1 MKKIMGVLAVLMIL
15 LPGAFAN
22 TVSQSNDGSAIG
34 AGCQGI
40 ITQDGLN
47 AALAIGAGNGITQ
60 KNDQSADS
68 MGYFYVDQDAVNAAL
83 AFGTGNSIFQSNTAD
98 GVGGVVFQK
107 QLNAIVAMGHGNKVD
122 QSNYAK
128 AVEELPYSY
137 ITQCQTN
144 LGMVAG
150 KNNDLSQSN
159 TADAALPKKCDKI
172 EIDPVILQV
181 QANNALQLGKA
192 NKMDQSNTVLAE
204 IQACTGAGG
213 CLAVGD
219 LAPGYAW
226 MWDNGCWFTGDAYGS
241 PMSYATIAPACTY
254 SAAYQF
260 QTNNGAQIGKGNTM
274 YQSNFAD
281 AKIAFAAFV
290 DASAD
295 AEGCSGALAEAGDD
309 NKPYTG
315 AYAYASHYASADA
328 AASAVVAPTT
338 VMQNQVNNGAQMGK
352 FNTMVQSNAAEADIE
367 AVAFAKASAHAD
379 ADSYAAACAPVVW
392 KWEKIGNGFCD
403 WGLVA
408 HGSNADAVA
417 YANAYAAA
425 QANAV
430 VGTSTIV
437 QNQAN
442 NGMQLGKFNYMYQ
455 SNDASADIGAW
466 ARAEAKADADACST
480 AGAIGVPCF
489 GDAFAYANSQACAG
503 AVAQA
508 IVSPN
513 TIEQNQVNNG
523 VQLGKFNSM
532 VQCNIEAAD
541 IKAFADAKAEASAGA
556 SANAC
561 AIGGYAYSDAYSSA
575 SGAASAYS
583 GPNLIVQNQV
593 NSGLELGKGG
603 VLTQTNIANA
613 EKPKIPTLDPI
624 IIQNQA
630 NLGTLIS
637 TC

>member
-1 MKKIMGVLAVLMIL
+1 MH
-15 LPGAFAN
+15 
-22 TVSQSNDGSAIG
+22 
-34 AGCQGI
+34 
-40 ITQDGLN
+40 
-47 AALAIGAGNGITQ
+47 
-60 KNDQSADS
+60 
-68 MGYFYVDQDAVNAAL
+68 
-83 AFGTGNSIFQSNTAD
+83 QSNTA
-98 GVGGVVFQK
+98 
-107 QLNAIVAMGHGNKVD
+107 
-122 QSNYAK
+122 
-128 AVEELPYSY
+128 
-137 ITQCQTN
+137 
-144 LGMVAG
+144 
-150 KNNDLSQSN
+150 
-159 TADAALPKKCDKI
+159 
-172 EIDPVILQV
+172 
-181 QANNALQLGKA
+181 
-192 NKMDQSNTVLAE
+192 LAE

-213 CLAVGD
+213 CVAIYDV
-219 LAPGYAW
+219 APGYAW
-226 MWDNGCWFTGDAYGS
+226 MVDDGCWPTGGAYGY
-241 PMSYATIAPACTY
+241 PMSAAMIAPASTY

-290 DASAD
+290 DACAD
-295 AEGCSGALAEAGDD
+295 AEGCSGALAVAGDD
-309 NKPYTG
+309 YKSWTG
-315 AYAYASHYASADA
+315 AYAYAYHYAAADA
-328 AASAVVAPTT
+328 AASAVVGPTT
-338 VMQNQVNNGAQMGK
+338 VVQNQVNNGAQMGK
-352 FNTMVQSNAAEADIE
+352 FNTMVQGNAAEADIE
-367 AVAFAKASAHAD
+367 AVAYAEASAHAD

-392 KWEKIGNGFCD
+392 KFEKIGNGCFD

-408 HGSNADAVA
+408 HGSNANA
-417 YANAYAAA
+417 YAFADAYAAA

-430 VGTSTIV
+430 VGPSTV
-437 QNQAN
+437 MQTQAN

-466 ARAEAKADADACST
+466 ARAEAKADADACAS

-575 SGAASAYS
+575 SAAASAYS

-603 VLTQTNIANA
+603 VLIQTNDANA
-613 EKPKIPTLDPI
+613 VKPKIPTLDPI

>member
-1 MKKIMGVLAVLMIL
+1 
-15 LPGAFAN
+15 
-22 TVSQSNDGSAIG
+22 
-34 AGCQGI
+34 
-40 ITQDGLN
+40 
-47 AALAIGAGNGITQ
+47 
-60 KNDQSADS
+60 
-68 MGYFYVDQDAVNAAL
+68 
-83 AFGTGNSIFQSNTAD
+83 
-98 GVGGVVFQK
+98 
-107 QLNAIVAMGHGNKVD
+107 
-122 QSNYAK
+122 
-128 AVEELPYSY
+128 
-137 ITQCQTN
+137 
-144 LGMVAG
+144 
-150 KNNDLSQSN
+150 
-159 TADAALPKKCDKI
+159 
-172 EIDPVILQV
+172 
-181 QANNALQLGKA
+181 
-192 NKMDQSNTVLAE
+192 
-204 IQACTGAGG
+204 
-213 CLAVGD
+213 
-219 LAPGYAW
+219 
-226 MWDNGCWFTGDAYGS
+226 
-241 PMSYATIAPACTY
+241 
-254 SAAYQF
+254 
-260 QTNNGAQIGKGNTM
+260 
-274 YQSNFAD
+274 
-281 AKIAFAAFV
+281 
-290 DASAD
+290 
-295 AEGCSGALAEAGDD
+295 
-309 NKPYTG
+309 
-315 AYAYASHYASADA
+315 
-328 AASAVVAPTT
+328 
-338 VMQNQVNNGAQMGK
+338 MQNQVNNGAQMGK

-367 AVAFAKASAHAD
+367 AVAFAEASAHAD

-392 KWEKIGNGFCD
+392 KWKNFD
-403 WGLVA
+403 WIKY
-408 HGSNADAVA
+408 GSNADAFA
-417 YANAYAAA
+417 FADAYAAA
-425 QANAV
+425 QANAF
-430 VGTSTIV
+430 VGPSTIV

-442 NGMQLGKFNYMYQ
+442 NGVQLGKFNYMYQ

-466 ARAEAKADADACST
+466 ARAEAKADADACAS
-480 AGAIGVPCF
+480 AIAVGVPSV
-489 GDAFAYANSQACAG
+489 GDAVAIADSQACAG

>member
-1 MKKIMGVLAVLMIL
+1 MKKIMSVLAVLMIL

-34 AGCQGI
+34 AGVQGI

-83 AFGTGNSIFQSNTAD
+83 AFGTGNNIFQSNTAD
-98 GVGGVVFQK
+98 GLGGVVFQK

-137 ITQCQTN
+137 IMQCQTN

-150 KNNDLSQSN
+150 KNNDLTQSN

-192 NKMDQSNTVLAE
+192 NKMDQSNTALAE

-213 CLAVGD
+213 CVATGETF
-219 LAPGYAW
+219 GGNAW
-226 MWDNGCWFTGDAYGS
+226 IWYDGCRADCSIAEYGI
-241 PMSYATIAPACTY
+241 SYISMNPASTY
-254 SAAYQF
+254 SSAYQF
-260 QTNNGAQIGKGNTM
+260 QTNNGAQVGKGNNM
-274 YQSNFAD
+274 DQSNFAD
-281 AKIAFAAFV
+281 AKIAFAAFIEACADADGSMFAAV
-290 DASAD
+290 SAGNDCNPNTGASAK
-295 AEGCSGALAEAGDD
+295 AG
-309 NKPYTG
+309 Y
-315 AYAYASHYASADA
+315 YADADA
-328 AASAVVAPTT
+328 AASAVVGPTT
-338 VMQNQVNNGAQMGK
+338 VVQNQVNNGAQMGK
-352 FNTMVQSNAAEADIE
+352 FNIMSQNNAAEADIE
-367 AVAFAKASAHAD
+367 AVASAEASAQAD
-379 ADSYAAACAPVVW
+379 AYSYAVACAPVVW
-392 KWEKIGNGFCD
+392 KLEKIGRCS

-408 HGSNADAVA
+408 HGSNADADAFADA
-417 YANAYAAA
+417 YASA

-430 VGTSTIV
+430 VGPSTIM
-437 QNQAN
+437 QTQAN

-466 ARAEAKADADACST
+466 ARAEAKADADACAS
-480 AGAIGVPCF
+480 AIAVGVPCV
-489 GDAFAYANSQACAG
+489 GDAIAIADSKACAS
-503 AVAQA
+503 AVAKA

-513 TIEQNQVNNG
+513 TIVQNQANNG

-532 VQCNIEAAD
+532 VQRNIEVAD
-541 IKAFADAKAEASAGA
+541 IKAFADAKAEASACA

-561 AIGGYAYSDAYSSA
+561 ATPGFAYSGAYSSA
-575 SGAASAYS
+575 SASESAYS
-583 GPNLIVQNQV
+583 GPNLIMQNQV
-593 NSGLELGKGG
+593 NAGLELGKGG
-603 VLTQTNIANA
+603 VLTQTNDANA
-613 EKPKIPTLDPI
+613 VKPKIPTLDPI

-630 NLGTLIS
+630 NLGALIS